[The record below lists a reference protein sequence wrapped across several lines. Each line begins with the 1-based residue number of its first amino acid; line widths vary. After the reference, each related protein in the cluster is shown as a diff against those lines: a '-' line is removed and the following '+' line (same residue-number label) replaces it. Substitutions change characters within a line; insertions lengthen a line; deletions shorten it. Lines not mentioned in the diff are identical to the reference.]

1 MNKPRLIFSAPVFS
15 LSGYGC
21 HARDILYSIWKM
33 DKYDVSIASMPWGNT
48 PLTELQDDSEF
59 SLWVRDN
66 LLQEQNVAKPDVF
79 IQVSVANEFTPLG
92 KFSLGITA
100 GVETT
105 VAPKSFVDGC
115 NRMDRVLVPSKFTKR
130 VLEQTTYTEQNKHTG
145 QVIREHKVETPID
158 VLFEGVDLNIFGKSH
173 GHSLLDE
180 VEEDFNFLFVGS
192 WLKGEHKKD
201 RKDIGGLI
209 ETFCSVFKNL
219 PKEHRPGLILK
230 TSHAGFSVIDRETVW
245 NKIEAVTSQ
254 FGDDCPSIYFLHG
267 DLTPEELSSLY
278 YDDKVKAMASF
289 TKGEGYGRPLCEFS
303 ITGKPVITSNW
314 SGHTDFLSSEEAV
327 LIDGSVEKV
336 DPSAVNDFIIKEAG
350 WFTVDYKKAAGKLF
364 DVVHRYDSY
373 LEKSQKLGERNRK
386 EFSLDKMKKDFQRY
400 MNRYV
405 KTPEFREFKMPN
417 LKLHKENE

>member
-1 MNKPRLIFSAPVFS
+1 MNKPRLIFSAPIFTR
-15 LSGYGC
+15 SGYGD

-33 DKYDVSIASMPWGNT
+33 DKYDVSIVSMAWGGT
-48 PLTELQDDSEF
+48 PLTELQDESEF
-59 SLWVRDN
+59 ATWVREH
-66 LLQEQNVAKPDVF
+66 LLQEKNVAKPDVF

-145 QVIREHKVETPID
+145 QIIREHKIDTPID
-158 VLFEGVDLNIFGKSH
+158 VLFEGVDLDIFGKSH
-173 GHSLLDE
+173 GHSILDG
-180 VEEDFNFLFVGS
+180 VEEDFNYLFVGH
-192 WLKGEHKKD
+192 WLKGDHKQD
-201 RKDIGGLI
+201 RKDISGLI

-219 PKEHRPGLILK
+219 PKDKRPGLILK
-230 TSHAGFSVIDRETVW
+230 TSHAGFSVIDRENIWTR
-245 NKIEAVTSQ
+245 IEGITQQ

-278 YDDKVKAMASF
+278 YDDKVKGMVSF

-303 ITGKPVITSNW
+303 ITGKPVIASNW
-314 SGHTDFLSSEEAV
+314 SGHTDFLTPDGAV
-327 LIDGSVEKV
+327 LIDGGVHKVHPSVV
-336 DPSAVNDFIIKEAG
+336 DDFIMEESG
-350 WFTVDYKKAAGKLF
+350 WYTVDYKKAAGKLF
-364 DVVHRYDSY
+364 DVYNRYDSY

-386 EFSLDKMKKDFQRY
+386 EFSLDKMVKDFQRY
-400 MNRYV
+400 MERYV

-417 LKLHKENE
+417 LKLHKD